1 MSAAKALANAPK
13 PSGVMRSLSKFVVR
27 YRVATRAPAADAG
40 SYRTAGYK
48 PEGSLAFPSVLD
60 HASAL
65 GLSYV
70 GTYEYRG
77 YGGWIPREAWVSED
91 GDLRLS
97 ARRRQASGI
106 EGAMSQYYLCTIFAD
121 GTGIITWAKSPPPVP
136 PNERVQSLGGSGNLE
151 TDIATHR
158 AAIARR
164 PEGAAPIV
172 ASLTV
177 DDCVDLSTFHDR
189 FMTTDEV
196 LSSIVSPRVFVWLL
210 LVTSAALVAWLIA
223 RFLL

>member
-1 MSAAKALANAPK
+1 MSVEKALANAPR
-13 PSGVMRSLSKFVVR
+13 PSGSMRWLSKFVVR
-27 YRVATRAPAADAG
+27 YRVATRAAATDAG
-40 SYRTAGYK
+40 TYRTAGYK
-48 PEGSLAFPSVLD
+48 PEGSFAFPSVLD
-60 HASAL
+60 HASRL
-65 GLSYV
+65 GLRFV

-91 GDLRLS
+91 GDLRVS
-97 ARRRQASGI
+97 ARRQQASGI

-151 TDIATHR
+151 TDIAAHR

-164 PEGAAPIV
+164 PADAAPIV

-196 LSSIVSPRVFVWLL
+196 LSSIVTPRLFLVAVFVA
-210 LVTSAALVAWLIA
+210 SAGLVAWLVVH
-223 RFLL
+223 FLR